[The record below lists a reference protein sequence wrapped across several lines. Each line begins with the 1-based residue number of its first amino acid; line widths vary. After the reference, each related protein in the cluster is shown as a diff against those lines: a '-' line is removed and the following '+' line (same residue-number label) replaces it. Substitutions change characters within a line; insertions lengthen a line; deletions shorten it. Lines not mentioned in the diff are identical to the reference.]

1 MTQKAQSSPTQDAR
15 RSWICALLAVFLL
28 SLPNV
33 LAIFKAEDAGLAK
46 ILLLQGVALMLLPM
60 VLGWRV
66 RSVLLVWLPF
76 TLLIPV
82 TSAYVHVTG
91 FQPNE
96 WAVLTLFESSADELS
111 SFTFAALV
119 IGVLS
124 LLLAGIAWWLIA
136 RGISAEL
143 HLKKSI
149 RWLVAVSVMVLPL
162 HELRTLGWE
171 FGWKPSAERL
181 SMIFPFGIGFSFVN
195 AVQERSKLGDR
206 SHLMTSFTAES
217 GQTSASAAARQIH
230 LLVLGETCRFDNFSR
245 HGYHRQTSPL
255 LDKREG
261 LLDFTDVVSPGSYTS
276 LSVPMILTNTEPGT
290 HKQAASAPSIL
301 QVFRKAGFRVVWLST
316 QKKTGFCD
324 TSSSLYAKDAD
335 RAMFLSGVV
344 DASSTGSYSTVL
356 DSEIIPEVEKA
367 LSQGDSKLLIVCHTM
382 GSHSNYAERYP
393 ENFGQYPV
401 DRAACP
407 VARKKSHLSKEDLVN
422 LQNAYDN
429 SIAFTDQVLDSLIG
443 VLQKQPNAASSF
455 CYIADHGENS
465 GDALSLP
472 FAHGVNTVD
481 VLHVPMFMWFSE
493 DYQKLHPQKCE
504 LLKTRQNIPFG
515 SAQLFHTL
523 TDLADI
529 SSSLLVSEKSL
540 CHPSYQI
547 KPRTVAGGAGKE
559 VLDYEQDILS
569 QGVRKGW
576 RPLSKR

>member
-1 MTQKAQSSPTQDAR
+1 MSQKPQCSTSLEAR
-15 RSWICALLAVFLL
+15 RSWVCALLAVFIL

-33 LAIFKAEDAGLAK
+33 LVIFEAEDPGLAK
-46 ILLLQGVALMLLPM
+46 ILLLQGIALMLLPM
-60 VLGWRV
+60 AFGWRV

-96 WAVLTLFESSADELS
+96 WAVLTLLESSEDELA
-111 SFTFAALV
+111 SFAFAALALTA
-119 IGVLS
+119 LS
-124 LLLAGIAWWLIA
+124 LLLLAIAWWLISH
-136 RGISAEL
+136 GISAEL
-143 HLKKSI
+143 RLKKSM
-149 RWLVAVSVMVLPL
+149 RCLVVVGLVVLPL

-171 FGWKPSAERL
+171 FGWMPSAQRL
-181 SMIFPFGIGFSFVN
+181 SMTFPFGIGFSFIN

-206 SHLMTSFTAES
+206 SHLMNSFTAEP
-217 GQTSASAAARQIH
+217 GQTSASSGLRQIH
-230 LLVLGETCRFDNFSR
+230 LLVLGETCRFGNFSR
-245 HGYHRQTSPL
+245 HGYHRLTTPL
-255 LDKREG
+255 LDKREE

-290 HKQAASAPSIL
+290 HKLAGSAPSIL

-335 RAMFLSGVV
+335 HAIFLSGTV

-356 DSEIIPEVEKA
+356 DSEIVPEVEKE

-401 DRAACP
+401 DRKACP
-407 VARKKSHLSKEDLVN
+407 VARKKPNLSKQDLIN

-429 SIAFTDQVLDSLIG
+429 SIAFTDQVLDSLIKL
-443 VLQKQPNAASSF
+443 LQKQPNASTSF

-465 GDALSLP
+465 GDALTLP

-481 VLHVPMFMWFSE
+481 VLHVPMFMWFS
-493 DYQKLHPQKCE
+493 DGYHKLYPQKYE
-504 LLKTRQNIPFG
+504 LLKTRQNTPFG

-540 CHPSYQI
+540 CHPSYQV
-547 KPRTVAGGAGKE
+547 KPRTVVGGAGKE
-559 VLDYEQDILS
+559 VLDYEQNILS
-569 QGVRKGW
+569 QETRKGW
-576 RPLSKR
+576 RPLSRK

>member
-1 MTQKAQSSPTQDAR
+1 MRQKPQSSPAQDAR
-15 RSWICALLAVFLL
+15 CSWICVLLAVLLL

-33 LAIFKAEDAGLAK
+33 LVIFKSEDAGLAK
-46 ILLLQGVALMLLPM
+46 ILLLQGIALVLLPM
-60 VLGWRV
+60 ALGWRV
-66 RSVLLVWLPF
+66 RSVFLVWLPV

-96 WAVLTLFESSADELS
+96 WAVLTLLESSGDELA
-111 SFTFAALV
+111 SFAFAALV
-119 IGVLS
+119 IAGLS
-124 LLLAGIAWWLIA
+124 LLILAIAWWLIS

-143 HLKKSI
+143 RLKKSM
-149 RWLVAVSVMVLPL
+149 RCLVVVGVMVLPL
-162 HELRTLGWE
+162 HEFCTLGWE
-171 FGWKPSAERL
+171 FGWKPSAQRL
-181 SMIFPFGIGFSFVN
+181 SLIFPYGLGFSFVN
-195 AVQERSKLGDR
+195 AVQERSKLADR
-206 SHLMTSFTAES
+206 SHLMTSFTAEP
-217 GQTSASAAARQIH
+217 GKTSAASEERQIH

-245 HGYHRQTSPL
+245 HGYHRQTSPR
-255 LDKREG
+255 LDKCEG

-290 HKQAASAPSIL
+290 HKLAASAPSIL
-301 QVFRKAGFRVVWLST
+301 QVFRKAGYRVVWLST

-335 RAMFLSGVV
+335 QAMFLSGAV
-344 DASSTGSYSTVL
+344 DPSSTGSYSTVL
-356 DSEIIPEVEKA
+356 DSEIVLEVEKA

-407 VARKKSHLSKEDLVN
+407 VARKKPNLSKEDLVN

-429 SIAFTDQVLDSLIG
+429 SIAFTDQVLGSLID
-443 VLQKQPNAASSF
+443 LLEKQSNAATSF

-465 GDALSLP
+465 GDALTLP

-493 DYQKLHPQKCE
+493 GYRKLHPQKCE
-504 LLKTRQNIPFG
+504 LLKARQNIPFG
-515 SAQLFHTL
+515 SAHLFHTL

-529 SSSLLVSEKSL
+529 TSSLLVSENSL
-540 CHPSYQI
+540 CHPGYQI

-569 QGVRKGW
+569 QGARKGW
-576 RPLSKR
+576 RPLSRK